1 MMKKLNIK
9 RQFWERLTI
18 IFLFIIVVTL
28 LHYATGTHHS
38 NYHGIYRRLYYLPI
52 ILAGF
57 WFGIRGGVLTSAL
70 ISIIYT
76 PHIMIQWEHNPALR
90 LEQTLEI
97 LLYNI
102 IGLLTGFLSSQ
113 VNFQRL
119 RAEQNMQRFSESYSE
134 LREKTDQIVEIEG
147 QLRQAD
153 RLTALGEL
161 SAGMAHEIRNPLG
174 SIRGAAEILQGS
186 LSQNHRHRE
195 FVNIMITEVDR
206 LNLVVEDFLNFARP
220 EDHQQTEF
228 NPHEVLQEVIQLTQ
242 QQAIKNRIQIHGTD
256 SSIPPARGDAA
267 QFKQVFLN
275 LILNALQAIHQDGE
289 IWIEA
294 ATTDKGDIILK
305 FRDSGPGI
313 PEEDLI
319 RVFNPFFTTK
329 TAGTGLGLAITY
341 RIVQSH
347 CGSIYVKNSPGNGA
361 EFILTLKPACL
372 KNSNGSDGEDCPDQ
386 A

>member
-1 MMKKLNIK
+1 LKDLKIK
-9 RQFWERLTI
+9 REFWVRLSI
-18 IFLFIIVVTL
+18 IFLLIVVVTL
-28 LHYATGTHHS
+28 LHYATGTDHG

-57 WFGIRGGVLTSAL
+57 WFGIRGGVL
-70 ISIIYT
+70 ISLVISVIYT
-76 PHIMIQWEHNPALR
+76 PHIMIQWDHNPSLR

-119 RAEQNMQRFSESYSE
+119 RAEKNIHRLSESYSE
-134 LREKTDQIVEIEG
+134 LREKADQIVEIED

-174 SIRGAAEILQGS
+174 SIRGAAEILQDS
-186 LSQNHRHRE
+186 FSKDHHHSE
-195 FVNIMITEVDR
+195 FINILISEVDR
-206 LNLVVEDFLNFARP
+206 LNQVVEGFLNFARR
-220 EDHQQTEF
+220 EADQQTEF
-228 NPHEVLQEVIQLTQ
+228 NPSEVLQDVIQLTH
-242 QQAIKNRIQIHGTD
+242 QQAINNRIKIHQTE
-256 SSIPPARGDAA
+256 SFIPPAIGDAT

-275 LILNALQAIHQDGE
+275 LVLNAIQAIQNDGE
-289 IWIEA
+289 LWIESDVSEQGSI
-294 ATTDKGDIILK
+294 TIK

-313 PEEDLI
+313 PEEYLGK
-319 RVFNPFFTTK
+319 VFDPFFTTK
-329 TAGTGLGLAITY
+329 TDGTGLGLAITY

-347 CGSIYVKNSPGNGA
+347 GGKIRVTNSPDGGA
-361 EFILTLKPACL
+361 EFELTLKPASCQ
-372 KNSNGSDGEDCPDQ
+372 E
-386 A
+386 